1 MRLRLRAPRCLHLPT
16 APRRIYSVGTSH
28 KKSPTRSLRLGIF
41 PQVLPECGDETNFG
55 VVCRSWKNDLL
66 NVMSLRFGFQ
76 ILKLPSSCPPTLAVA
91 SHEPHSFC
99 DSSQLLG
106 HIQIPRSVC
115 LVGDRVT
122 KRIFFRCH
130 CFLFL
135 LGDSYTQHYG
145 RGVTQINL
153 KRFSESS
160 SHFM

>member
-1 MRLRLRAPRCLHLPT
+1 MAFFCPSPASASSHPT
-16 APRRIYSVGTSH
+16 APRHICRVGTSH
-28 KKSPTRSLRLGIF
+28 KKSPTRSLRLGSF

-55 VVCRSWKNDLL
+55 VVCRSWENDLL

-76 ILKLPSSCPPTLAVA
+76 ILELPSPCPPALAVA
-91 SHEPHSFC
+91 SHEPHSLC

-106 HIQIPRSVC
+106 HVQIPRSVC

-135 LGDSYTQHYG
+135 F
-145 RGVTQINL
+145 R
-153 KRFSESS
+153 
-160 SHFM
+160 